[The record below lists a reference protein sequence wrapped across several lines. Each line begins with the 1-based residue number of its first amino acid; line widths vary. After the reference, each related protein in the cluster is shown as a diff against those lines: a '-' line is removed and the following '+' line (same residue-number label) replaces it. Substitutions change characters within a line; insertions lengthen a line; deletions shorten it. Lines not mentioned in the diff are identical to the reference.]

1 MGIHPVYTD
10 AILKYRRRR
19 RYGYERPKARHRD
32 CRGTDDTDCAPLVPK
47 LGQRQCTAN
56 EKQREEFCAHAL
68 IPQTA
73 SLEFSHFEE
82 FYEQRKALMAQ
93 RIRNLLAAP
102 ELAG

>member
-1 MGIHPVYTD
+1 MSRLH
-10 AILKYRRRR
+10 
-19 RYGYERPKARHRD
+19 
-32 CRGTDDTDCAPLVPK
+32 DDSITIDENDM
-47 LGQRQCTAN
+47 N